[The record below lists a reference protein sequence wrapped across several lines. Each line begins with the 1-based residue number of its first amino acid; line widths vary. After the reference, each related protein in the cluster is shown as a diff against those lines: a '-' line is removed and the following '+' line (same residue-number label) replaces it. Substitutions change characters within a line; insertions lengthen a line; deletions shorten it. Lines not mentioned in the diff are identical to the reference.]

1 MQIGLTVSNF
11 DGKKPGELVAL
22 LRKFGVQF
30 VEFNPTVFGDLQ
42 AAMRQINGDMAAG
55 FHLPLVAE
63 HGYDFTQRESKDKI
77 DDLIYFINQH
87 RHELNLLYCV
97 AHPPEVG
104 ADGASSEEELE
115 FLIENLKRLDVPVIL
130 ENVETWSANDFDSLA
145 EVIRHELKKQFN
157 GLCFD
162 PAHAFLRGEDIFER
176 FTAIAPRVRCIHLSD
191 CARGHD
197 AHLPLGQ
204 GELPVERF
212 LQLVAQSQ
220 YDGIINL
227 EVMPSSLQEVGAVIK
242 SYLRVLRVFKKRKY
256 LSTRTK
262 LMLGGGRSL
271 AFAR

>member
-22 LRKFGVQF
+22 LRRFGVQF
-30 VEFNPTVFGDLQ
+30 VEFNPTVFSDLP
-42 AAMRQINGDMAAG
+42 AAMEQINGDMAAG

-63 HGYDFTQRESKDKI
+63 HGFDFTQRDNKEKI

-87 RHELNLLYCV
+87 HHELNLLYCV

-104 ADGASSEEELE
+104 ADGASNEEDLD
-115 FLIENLKRLDVPVIL
+115 FLVENLKRLDVPVIL

-145 EVIRHELKKQFN
+145 EVIRHELKKQFI

-176 FTAIAPRVRCIHLSD
+176 FAAIAPRVRCIHLSD

-204 GELPVERF
+204 GELPVNKF
-212 LQLVAQSQ
+212 LQHVADLH

-227 EVMPSSLQEVGAVIK
+227 EVIPSSLREVGAVIK
-242 SYLRVLRVFKKRKY
+242 SYLQVLRIFKKGKY
-256 LSTRTK
+256 FSTKTR
-262 LMLGGGRSL
+262 LALGGSRAL